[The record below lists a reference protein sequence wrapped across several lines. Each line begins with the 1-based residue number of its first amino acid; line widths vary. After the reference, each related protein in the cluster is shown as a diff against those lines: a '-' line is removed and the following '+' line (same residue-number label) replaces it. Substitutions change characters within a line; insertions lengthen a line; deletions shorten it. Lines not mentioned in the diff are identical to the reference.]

1 MFAKFFNDNKA
12 FECLEVDEERDNNLC
27 AIASLLQRFDTLKDF
42 EVTNQNAWPGEPC
55 RYILNVDSIL
65 EALTGHTGLRNL
77 AIADAKIGEGGG
89 NALAMILQNPT
100 INLTSLT
107 LNATEMYESGKPYRD
122 GDYYYNRD
130 INGYNESDEEEDADD
145 ETIEE
150 TEMEIDDDI
159 VDDDNEMGAQAANIL
174 ASGLRGNVTLK
185 ELEISHM
192 ELVPSR

>member
-1 MFAKFFNDNKA
+1 
-12 FECLEVDEERDNNLC
+12 
-27 AIASLLQRFDTLKDF
+27 
-42 EVTNQNAWPGEPC
+42 
-55 RYILNVDSIL
+55 
-65 EALTGHTGLRNL
+65 LRNL

-122 GDYYYNRD
+122 GDYYYNCD
-130 INGYNESDEEEDADD
+130 INGYNKSDEEEDADN

-174 ASGLRGNVTLK
+174 ASGLCGNVTLK

-192 ELVPSR
+192 GPVPSRQNLLSRSIDTISTDRLLAATTCSNDRFALVLYECCRMSCCMSSSS